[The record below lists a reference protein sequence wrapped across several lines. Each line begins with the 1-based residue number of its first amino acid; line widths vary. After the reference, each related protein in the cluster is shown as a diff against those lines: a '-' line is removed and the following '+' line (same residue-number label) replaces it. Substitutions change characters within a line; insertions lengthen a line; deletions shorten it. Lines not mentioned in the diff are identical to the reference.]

1 MLTLF
6 AKGFALGLAIAAP
19 VGPIGLLCIR
29 RTLADGPALGFATGL
44 GAATADA
51 AYGAVAGF
59 GLAAVADAMMA
70 GRTWLA
76 ALGGIVL
83 LWLGW
88 RTATAAP
95 AARAADGGG
104 ARSLVVAW
112 STTVLLTLTNPATI
126 LSFAAAFAALGL
138 GEWAGDHGAS
148 LVLVLGVFLGSAAWW
163 LGLSLAVARLRARIG
178 PAALAWINRLGGGA
192 LVLFGL
198 IAIYAALV

>member
-1 MLTLF
+1 MLLLF
-6 AKGFALGLAIAAP
+6 AKGLALGLAIAAP

-29 RTLADGPALGFATGL
+29 RTLTGGPALGFATGL

-59 GLAAVADAMMA
+59 GLAAVTDAMLA
-70 GRTWLA
+70 GRGWLA
-76 ALGGIVL
+76 AAGGLVL

-95 AARAADGGG
+95 AARAADGGRAG
-104 ARSLVVAW
+104 SLVVAW
-112 STTVLLTLTNPATI
+112 GTTTLLTLTNPATI

-138 GEWAGDHGAS
+138 GQWAGDRVAA

-163 LGLSLAVARLRARIG
+163 LGLSLAVARLRSRVG
-178 PAALAWINRLGGGA
+178 PASIAWINRLGGGA

-198 IAIYAALV
+198 LALYAAL